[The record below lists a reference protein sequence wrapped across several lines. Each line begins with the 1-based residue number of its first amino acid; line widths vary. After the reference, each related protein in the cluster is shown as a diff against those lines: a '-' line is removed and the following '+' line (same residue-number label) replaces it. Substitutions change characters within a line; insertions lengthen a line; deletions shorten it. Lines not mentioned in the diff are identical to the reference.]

1 MVHDARYGRRTITD
15 LWLAIRCFS
24 SVPWL
29 FRMRADMRK
38 MFMDHHEFQFD
49 EVFDEGAAH
58 FSEQH
63 CPLLRPAE
71 FHLQ

>member
-1 MVHDARYGRRTITD
+1 
-15 LWLAIRCFS
+15 
-24 SVPWL
+24 
-29 FRMRADMRK
+29 MRADMRK

-71 FHLQ
+71 SHLQ